1 MSQRALTNSQIIVN
15 GITYTYVPNTL
26 DVDPGRGEQDVKA
39 TGGGGGASETVYFEN
54 VESNIGCVK
63 FELFTRAVNFTAYD
77 LWKTL
82 GNLNVILVIDPKSNL
97 SLTFT
102 GMANTNL
109 VSLPIGN
116 DKTVPF
122 EFKGDPAIF

>member
-63 FELFTRAVNFTAYD
+63 FELFTRAVDFTAYD
-77 LWKTL
+77 LWKAL

-97 SLTFT
+97 TLTFE

-109 VSLPIGN
+109 VSFPIGN

-122 EFKGDPAIF
+122 EFKGDPAVF